1 MAAINQMTADDMAY
15 AHNVLDH
22 ARTEH
27 ARQVA
32 AGQRPRGSSF
42 TDLLRDNGAQ
52 RAARQ
57 SYALDLE
64 NQGFDDDEIAEIMG
78 GVDATHFLDIVAGG
92 DPSSVGIGGSA
103 ENRGIGRQWIREGRA
118 EGLGQAARGMR
129 QDGLADRR
137 MNVNL
142 ERCR

>member
-52 RAARQ
+52 RAVR
-57 SYALDLE
+57 
-64 NQGFDDDEIAEIMG
+64 
-78 GVDATHFLDIVAGG
+78 
-92 DPSSVGIGGSA
+92 
-103 ENRGIGRQWIREGRA
+103 
-118 EGLGQAARGMR
+118 
-129 QDGLADRR
+129 
-137 MNVNL
+137 
-142 ERCR
+142 